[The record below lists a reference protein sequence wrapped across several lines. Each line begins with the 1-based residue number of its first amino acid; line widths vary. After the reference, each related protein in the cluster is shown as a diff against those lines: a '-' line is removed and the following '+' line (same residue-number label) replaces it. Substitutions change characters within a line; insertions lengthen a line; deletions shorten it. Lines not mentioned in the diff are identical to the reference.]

1 MILLS
6 LELDGHHI
14 CAATAIGDYW
24 ALTVAHCVTDVP
36 ADNLTLRAG
45 TILRENNGTVHS
57 IKNIITHHDFV
68 EAELDN
74 DIALIQVAE
83 PFSGNQYVKYVVLPV
98 QDEKVPIGTHAVV
111 AGWGKTLRNLEAPSP
126 VLRHASVN
134 VVEIKNCEERISK
147 PVVTINMICGERKGQ
162 QTFKFDLV
170 PDKLLHRKALEGLG
184 IKPGTS
190 GSEAKNSDHC
200 TTEAVKLG
208 VNVFNIMTHSRKD
221 LPLMRLCLRF
231 LVERRLIWEIILSF
245 YAIQTLGSTQCFG
258 KVVEDNAFL
267 TTQLFP
273 YTDVKHSIVFSCLSG
288 VAVEHIRTGQFCAAT
303 VMNNVWAISAAH
315 CFIHI
320 SNPEVLQVRSG
331 SLELNSGGI
340 VHPFE
345 KVISHPG
352 FGTGKTL
359 SDDIALIKS
368 RFYGESSPILL
379 DVTLDILDNDNCSKE
394 PFFEKLEDFDFGI
407 SEGMICTETLGKDT
421 TAGDSGGPLLL
432 KKGKDS
438 TLIGVVS
445 FGEGS
450 GDPGDPGVYTNVVY
464 YKRWIYLETVSFP
477 E

>member
-1 MILLS
+1 MDTIS
-6 LELDGHHI
+6 
-14 CAATAIGDYW
+14 
-24 ALTVAHCVTDVP
+24 VRQQPSVTTGPLRVP
-36 ADNLTLRAG
+36 ADNLALRAG

-162 QTFKFDLV
+162 QSFKFDLV

-190 GSEAKNSDHC
+190 GSEAKNSDHW
-200 TTEAVKLG
+200 
-208 VNVFNIMTHSRKD
+208 S
-221 LPLMRLCLRF
+221 
-231 LVERRLIWEIILSF
+231 
-245 YAIQTLGSTQCFG
+245 QCFQHHDAF
-258 KVVEDNAFL
+258 KERSTTNEVVSKILGGEKADLGDYPFL
-267 TTQLFP
+267 
-273 YTDVKHSIVFSCLSG
+273 

-359 SDDIALIKS
+359 SDDIALIKDEDKLIKVTEQMHAKEEENETNDEGDEEEMLSGTYANISPARKEVHENLSKQTS

>member
-1 MILLS
+1 MICLALLS
-6 LELDGHHI
+6 ILALLLQRSQCFQHHD
-14 CAATAIGDYW
+14 AFKERSATNEVVSKILGGEKADLGDY
-24 ALTVAHCVTDVP
+24 
-36 ADNLTLRAG
+36 
-45 TILRENNGTVHS
+45 
-57 IKNIITHHDFV
+57 
-68 EAELDN
+68 
-74 DIALIQVAE
+74 
-83 PFSGNQYVKYVVLPV
+83 PF
-98 QDEKVPIGTHAVV
+98 
-111 AGWGKTLRNLEAPSP
+111 
-126 VLRHASVN
+126 
-134 VVEIKNCEERISK
+134 
-147 PVVTINMICGERKGQ
+147 
-162 QTFKFDLV
+162 
-170 PDKLLHRKALEGLG
+170 LLYF
-184 IKPGTS
+184 S
-190 GSEAKNSDHC
+190 S
-200 TTEAVKLG
+200 
-208 VNVFNIMTHSRKD
+208 
-221 LPLMRLCLRF
+221 
-231 LVERRLIWEIILSF
+231 
-245 YAIQTLGSTQCFG
+245 YAIHTLGSTQCFG
-258 KVVEDNAFL
+258 EVVEENNAFL

-273 YTDVKHSIVFSCLSG
+273 YTDVKRSIVFSCLSG

-303 VMNNVWAISAAH
+303 IMNNVWAISAAH

-421 TAGDSGGPLLL
+421 TAQDETKQTDKSVFLNELKASPLGLEPQNEEKSLLQVLAVSSADIIYNMFQGDSGGPLLI
-432 KKGKDS
+432 KEGNDF